1 MITEGSAERF
11 AAAITWTIA
20 VLFFTTALVIAYVI
34 PLHAQDALT
43 FGEWSR
49 LIAQD
54 WHFHYPAATVQEYGR
69 PLFYVLQGGLWGAI
83 GVDDSS
89 GRILSLLFSLL
100 LFGSLVWLVREER
113 DWGILAGLLA
123 MLALL
128 ATPVFAFQIV
138 AGLTDVPV
146 AAFIAY
152 MYPSASS
159 EQPKTTP
166 FATLVGPDG
175 PPPFCDGSLGS
186 ILCHKI

>member
-1 MITEGSAERF
+1 MTSEGSAERF

-54 WHFHYPAATVQEYGR
+54 WHFHYAAATVQEYGR

-128 ATPVFAFQIV
+128 ATPVFAFQMV

-146 AAFIAY
+146 AAFIALTGALVWGRR
-152 MYPSASS
+152 PLLHVRLQ
-159 EQPKTTP
+159 QPWP
-166 FATLVGPDG
+166 RHSR
-175 PPPFCDGSLGS
+175 C
-186 ILCHKI
+186 